1 MQTLCA
7 LMIQLLFFLPAHAES
22 GMASVYTRAEGKW
35 TASGEHMSNDTLTAA
50 HRTLPLGTLVRVHF
64 GHKVAIVRINDR
76 GPWVKHRILDLTPRA
91 ARVLGI
97 DGLGFVRL
105 DPIK

>member
-7 LMIQLLFFLPAHAES
+7 LVIQLLLSFPVHAES
-22 GMASVYTRAEGKW
+22 GIASVYTRSEGKW
-35 TASGEHMSNDTLTAA
+35 TASGERMSNDTLTAA
-50 HRTLPLGTLVRVHF
+50 HRTLPLGTLVAVHF

-105 DPIK
+105 EPVK